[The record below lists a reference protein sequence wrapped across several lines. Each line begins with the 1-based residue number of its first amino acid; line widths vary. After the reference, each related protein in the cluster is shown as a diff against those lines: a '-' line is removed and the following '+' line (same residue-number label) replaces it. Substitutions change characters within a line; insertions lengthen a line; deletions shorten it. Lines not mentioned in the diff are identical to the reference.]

1 MSSVEARLPY
11 IWVPNAKADR
21 CNMCTSE
28 FSLMVRRHHCRSCG
42 QVFCGNCC
50 FQFQSL
56 PVYLPR
62 SNTGLSDRRKHRVCN
77 ACDVDITRVKRGKS
91 LILIMSLLPVDITD
105 FESMRCVCMKWKTSA
120 DSILA
125 VFKALK
131 FKISCQTWSGV
142 ERRML
147 KTHWRSFAGHS
158 RLMVQSIRGLCGIV
172 DVGEIARFY
181 KDRRATQS
189 CANLYCLTPCSHS
202 FNPYDLLELICA
214 FPAQQIIECSEME
227 AWIGTRLNFLD
238 LSWTRL
244 FLPFILQSG
253 YTQAMQRI
261 IANNILP
268 VASSDLPTAFAL
280 YFECLF
286 LSSSDH
292 KYNAYYR
299 SLLDRFVSMVDK
311 SIQADLDASEKFLYA
326 LKTPDN
332 VTDCDFNGARL
343 PFAPHV
349 TVTTV
354 HTCNIVRLG
363 THTAPWIVPI
373 ETSEGPMRLLIK
385 HDDLR
390 KDRFVMSIVRVLNM
404 VVGTSLK
411 TYHVL
416 PITSTYGILQMLP
429 DCMSLFEINK
439 TTTLTNYVVK
449 HNKHRTVNEIRQT
462 FIKSCASNCVLGY
475 MLGVGDR
482 NLGNI
487 LVCED
492 GTLVHIDFSYILGTD
507 PRLTQ
512 LTEMRITPGMV
523 DLLGGNDSDE
533 YQQMKELCTDLYSVL
548 KMYTYFW
555 YTLLNTLTTAEPPIY
570 PHYEDTASVRSHVEQ
585 RLMPHATSEEVAMVM
600 TDILDK
606 NSGSSV
612 AGWIDSAYA
621 LKTSMQDFIFSF
633 SDFTL

>member
-21 CNMCTSE
+21 CYMCTTE

-56 PVYLPR
+56 PAYLPR
-62 SNTGLSDRRKHRVCN
+62 IHTSFCDRRKHRVCN
-77 ACDVDITRVKRGKS
+77 ACDVDIKRVKRGRT
-91 LILIMSLLPVDITD
+91 LILIMSLLPVDIVD
-105 FESMRCVCMKWKTSA
+105 FESMRSVCMKWKTSA

-125 VFKALK
+125 VFKALQ

-142 ERRML
+142 ERRIL

-172 DVGEIARFY
+172 DLGEIARFY
-181 KDRRATQS
+181 KDRRATHS
-189 CANLYCLTPCSHS
+189 CAKLYCLTPCSQS
-202 FNPYDLLELICA
+202 FNPYDLLELTCA
-214 FPAQQIIECSEME
+214 FPAQQIIECAEME
-227 AWIGTRLNFLD
+227 AWIGTRFNSLD

-253 YTQAMQRI
+253 YTQAMQRV

-268 VASSDLPTAFAL
+268 LASTDLHTAFAL

-286 LSSSDH
+286 LSSSEH
-292 KYNAYYR
+292 RYKAYYR

-311 SIQADLDASEKFLYA
+311 RIRDDLDASERFLYA

-349 TVTTV
+349 TVKAV
-354 HTCNIVRLG
+354 HTCNIVRLS
-363 THTAPWIVPI
+363 THTSPWIVPI

-390 KDRFVMSIVRVLNM
+390 KDRFVMNIVRILNM
-404 VVGTSLK
+404 IVGTSLK

-416 PITSTYGILQMLP
+416 PITATYGMLQMLP
-429 DCMSLFEINK
+429 ECMSLFEINK
-439 TTTLTNYVVK
+439 ITTLANYVVK
-449 HNKHRTVNEIRQT
+449 HNKHRTVNEIRQV

-507 PRLTQ
+507 PKLTQ

-533 YQQMKELCTDLYSVL
+533 YQQMKELCTELYSAL

-570 PHYEDTASVRSHVEQ
+570 PHYEDTLSVQLHVEQ
-585 RLMPHATSEEVAMVM
+585 RLMPHATSEEVAMVI

-612 AGWIDSAYA
+612 AGWIDSAHA
-621 LKTSMQDFIFSF
+621 LKTSVEDLIFSF

>member
-21 CNMCTSE
+21 CYMCTTE

-56 PVYLPR
+56 PAYLPR
-62 SNTGLSDRRKHRVCN
+62 IHTSFCDRRKHRVCN
-77 ACDVDITRVKRGKS
+77 ACDVDIKRVKRGRT
-91 LILIMSLLPVDITD
+91 LILIMSLLPVDIVD
-105 FESMRCVCMKWKTSA
+105 FESMRSVCMKWKTSA

-125 VFKALK
+125 VFKALQ

-172 DVGEIARFY
+172 DLGEIARFY
-181 KDRRATQS
+181 KDRRATHS
-189 CANLYCLTPCSHS
+189 CAKLYCLTPCSQS
-202 FNPYDLLELICA
+202 FNPYDLLELTCA
-214 FPAQQIIECSEME
+214 FPAQQIIECAEME
-227 AWIGTRLNFLD
+227 AWIGTRFNSLD

-253 YTQAMQRI
+253 YTQAMQRV

-268 VASSDLPTAFAL
+268 LASTDLHTAFAL

-286 LSSSDH
+286 LSSSEH
-292 KYNAYYR
+292 RYKAYYR

-311 SIQADLDASEKFLYA
+311 RIRDDLDASERFLYA

-332 VTDCDFNGARL
+332 VTDCDFNSARL

-349 TVTTV
+349 TVKAV
-354 HTCNIVRLG
+354 HTCNIVRLS
-363 THTAPWIVPI
+363 THTSPWIVPI

-390 KDRFVMSIVRVLNM
+390 KDRFVMNIVHILNM

-416 PITSTYGILQMLP
+416 PITAKYGLLQMLP
-429 DCMSLFEINK
+429 ECMSLFEINK
-439 TTTLTNYVVK
+439 TTTLANYVVK
-449 HNKHRTVNEIRQT
+449 HNKHRTVNEIRQV

-507 PRLTQ
+507 PKLTQ

-533 YQQMKELCTDLYSVL
+533 YQQMKELCTDLYSAL

-555 YTLLNTLTTAEPPIY
+555 YTLLNTLTSAEPPIY
-570 PHYEDTASVRSHVEQ
+570 PHYEDTLSVQLHVEQ
-585 RLMPHATSEEVAMVM
+585 RLMPHATSEEVAMVI

-612 AGWIDSAYA
+612 AGWIDSAHA
-621 LKTSMQDFIFSF
+621 FKTSVEDLIFSF

>member
-21 CNMCTSE
+21 CNMCSSE

-56 PVYLPR
+56 PAYLPR
-62 SNTGLSDRRKHRVCN
+62 INTGFSDRRKHRVCN
-77 ACDVDITRVKRGKS
+77 ACDVDITRVKRGRS

-125 VFKALK
+125 VFKALQ

-172 DVGEIARFY
+172 DLGEIARFY
-181 KDRRATQS
+181 KDRRSTHS

-202 FNPYDLLELICA
+202 FNPYDLLEITCA
-214 FPAQQIIECSEME
+214 FPAQQIIECAEME
-227 AWIGTRLNFLD
+227 AWIGTRLNSLD

-268 VASSDLPTAFAL
+268 VASSDLRTAFAL

-292 KYNAYYR
+292 KYKSYYR
-299 SLLDRFVSMVDK
+299 SLLDRFISMVDK
-311 SIQADLDASEKFLYA
+311 SIRDDLDATERFLYA

-343 PFAPHV
+343 PFAPYV
-349 TVTTV
+349 TVKAV
-354 HTCNIVRLG
+354 HTCNIVRLS
-363 THTAPWIVPI
+363 THTTPWVVPI

-390 KDRFVMSIVRVLNM
+390 KDRFVMNIVRVLNM

-416 PITSTYGILQMLP
+416 PITATYGILQMLP

-462 FIKSCASNCVLGY
+462 FIKSCASNCLLGY

-507 PRLTQ
+507 PKLTQ

-570 PHYEDTASVRSHVEQ
+570 PHYEDTASVQSHVEQ
-585 RLMPHATSEEVAMVM
+585 RLMPHATSEEVAMVI

-612 AGWIDSAYA
+612 AGWIDSAHA
-621 LKTSMQDFIFSF
+621 LKTSMEDFIFSF